1 MLKWVV
7 EMHVKK
13 ENDKY
18 LKYSLKRGSVD
29 HNLTIMLSED
39 NISSFVNILDGDKR
53 KLYLSHFLRD
63 LIPSFHS
70 SPKAFRSSYR

>member
-18 LKYSLKRGSVD
+18 LKYSLQRGSVD
-29 HNLTIMLSED
+29 DNLIIKLSED
-39 NISSFVNILDGDKR
+39 NISSFVNIVEGDKR
-53 KLYLSHFLRD
+53 KLYPFSARLNPRL
-63 LIPSFHS
+63 P
-70 SPKAFRSSYR
+70 